1 MEQNTETSLF
11 TLQVDHQASGFLGET
26 ARWAK
31 FLAILGFISCG
42 LLVLA
47 ALFLGTLI
55 AYFSRI
61 GGGTPMPGGMGAFVS
76 VFYILMALLYFFPC
90 LYLFNFASKMQI
102 ALRNN
107 DQDHLNESFKNL
119 KSTFRFVGILTI
131 VSLGLGLLVFVLG
144 MIGAAFR

>member
-1 MEQNTETSLF
+1 
-11 TLQVDHQASGFLGET
+11 
-26 ARWAK
+26 
-31 FLAILGFISCG
+31 
-42 LLVLA
+42 
-47 ALFLGTLI
+47 
-55 AYFSRI
+55 
-61 GGGTPMPGGMGAFVS
+61 MPGGMGAFVS